1 MRLPRRLRHGE
12 EASLAEH
19 LDELRTRL
27 IISLLALAAGFAVAF
42 AFHAHL
48 LDWLNQALPTAQRK
62 PVTLGVTEPF
72 VTSIKI
78 SLYAGFALALPVILY
93 ELWSFFAPA
102 FEEHAQRIVA
112 GFVALASGLF
122 AGGMAFA
129 YWVVLPPAVH
139 FLTNYDSNQYDIQV
153 RASYYYSFAALL
165 IVGIALIFELPIF
178 VLALV
183 RLGVL
188 TTEKL
193 RRNRRT
199 GYVVMIVIAILL
211 PTVDPVS
218 LVFEAVPLLVLFEL
232 SIWLSVLMERRHGR
246 AGDAARDR
254 APQRLPASGRHSR
267 GARRALRVPQLRP
280 FHRGL
285 DPDHER
291 TANSRRFPAGRRRLR
306 RRGGHTRR
314 GLHRGH
320 LLAGRARPARR
331 ELGRDLQRL
340 LRRGAG
346 GRGVA
351 RRHRSPDP
359 RHLPRS
365 DPRGGRGDRPSR
377 GGLS

>member
-48 LDWLNQALPTAQRK
+48 LDWLNQALPKDQRK

-122 AGGMAFA
+122 AGGLAFA

-139 FLTNYDSNQYDIQV
+139 FLTNYDSSHNEIQV

-199 GYVVMIVIAILL
+199 GYVVMVVIAILL

-218 LVFEAVPLLVLFEL
+218 LVFEAVPLLILFEL
-232 SIWLSVLMERRHGR
+232 SIWLAVLMERRRRR
-246 AGDAARDR
+246 AETELA
-254 APQRLPASGRHSR
+254 
-267 GARRALRVPQLRP
+267 GAR
-280 FHRGL
+280 
-285 DPDHER
+285 
-291 TANSRRFPAGRRRLR
+291 
-306 RRGGHTRR
+306 
-314 GLHRGH
+314 
-320 LLAGRARPARR
+320 
-331 ELGRDLQRL
+331 
-340 LRRGAG
+340 
-346 GRGVA
+346 
-351 RRHRSPDP
+351 
-359 RHLPRS
+359 
-365 DPRGGRGDRPSR
+365 
-377 GGLS
+377 

>member
-12 EASLAEH
+12 EASLVEH

-27 IISLLALAAGFAVAF
+27 IISLLALAAGFTVAF
-42 AFHAHL
+42 VFHAHL
-48 LDWLNQALPTAQRK
+48 LDWLNQALPKDKGK

-78 SLYAGFALALPVILY
+78 SIYAGFALALPVILY

-112 GFVALASGLF
+112 GFVALATGLF

-139 FLTNYDSNQYDIQV
+139 FLTNYDSSQYDIQV

-232 SIWLSVLMERRHGR
+232 SIWLSVLMERRRRR
-246 AGDAARDR
+246 AETELA
-254 APQRLPASGRHSR
+254 
-267 GARRALRVPQLRP
+267 GAR
-280 FHRGL
+280 
-285 DPDHER
+285 
-291 TANSRRFPAGRRRLR
+291 
-306 RRGGHTRR
+306 
-314 GLHRGH
+314 
-320 LLAGRARPARR
+320 
-331 ELGRDLQRL
+331 
-340 LRRGAG
+340 
-346 GRGVA
+346 
-351 RRHRSPDP
+351 
-359 RHLPRS
+359 
-365 DPRGGRGDRPSR
+365 
-377 GGLS
+377 